1 VTTGTSGDAG
11 GFDTR
16 VRRLSEKA
24 VEDTQIL
31 VDIAASAVVAH
42 VGVVLDGYPYV
53 MPMACA
59 PAYPAD
65 DADFAL
71 LLHGSSG
78 SRLMRA
84 LADGTPACAT
94 ITHVDAM
101 VLARSA
107 YESSMSYRS
116 AMIMGQAVSLVGA
129 AKESAL
135 AHLTDHLLPGRRAE
149 LRPTTPKE
157 SAATAIVRLPATQW
171 SIKVSSGFADDPA
184 ADLESHAD
192 VWAGLLPVS
201 TGWGPPLADPNS
213 THVSTPD
220 YLRSWAPLGS
230 PRPLGR

>member
-1 VTTGTSGDAG
+1 MTTGTPGDAG

-24 VEDTQIL
+24 VDDTRVL
-31 VDIAASAVVAH
+31 TDIAASAVLAH
-42 VGVVLDGYPYV
+42 VGVVIDGYPYV

-59 PAYPAD
+59 PEFPAD
-65 DADFAL
+65 ENDFAL

-84 LADGTPACAT
+84 LAAGTPACAT
-94 ITHVDAM
+94 ITQLDAM

-116 AMIMGQAVSLVGA
+116 VMIMGQAVALEGA

-135 AHLTDHLLPGRRAE
+135 ARLTDHLLPGRRAE

-171 SIKVSSGFADDPA
+171 SIKVSSGFADDPP
-184 ADLESHAD
+184 ADLENHAD
-192 VWAGLLPVS
+192 VWAGLVPVS
-201 TGWGPPLADPNS
+201 SGWGPPVADPHS
-213 THVSTPD
+213 THLPTPD

-230 PRPLGR
+230 PRPQDR